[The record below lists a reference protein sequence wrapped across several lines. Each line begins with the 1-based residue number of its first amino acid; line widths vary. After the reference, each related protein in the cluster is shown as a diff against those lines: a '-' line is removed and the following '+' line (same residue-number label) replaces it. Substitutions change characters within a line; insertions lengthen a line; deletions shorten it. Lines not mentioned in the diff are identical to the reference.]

1 MASRTREQPRGTHE
15 ISNNELPKM
24 KNFASAFY
32 PRNVLAGL
40 IAAAILCQFT
50 GCGSVDE
57 TQTIADLKAI
67 EVLVSKDVNGRVN
80 SLNNLPTDAE
90 NLTKAIDLIS
100 KLAGPRT
107 VTILDASELTADYLK
122 TLAGL
127 KDLVQLEFHNAP
139 LDDAAIKPL
148 VGHKKLEALYLINS
162 PITSAAMRD
171 FAKIPKL
178 GLLSLSGTK
187 VDSGYEHLNTLDKF
201 EWLIIGGLT
210 IDDDDAKKISEIP
223 TITHVTMDNTI
234 ISPAGVK
241 ILKSNAK
248 CTVDGSTIDPA
259 TAGAGS

>member
-1 MASRTREQPRGTHE
+1 M
-15 ISNNELPKM
+15 KM
-24 KNFASAFY
+24 FLTAFE
-32 PRNVLAGL
+32 PRNLLTSL
-40 IAAAILCQFT
+40 IAAAMLCQVV

-57 TQTIADLKAI
+57 TQTVADLKAMQI
-67 EVLVSKDVNGRVN
+67 LVSKDVNGKVN
-80 SLNNLPTDAE
+80 SLNNLPADAE

-107 VTILDASELTADYLK
+107 VTVMDASQLTPENVK

-127 KDLVQLEFHNAP
+127 PDLVQLEFHNAP

-162 PITSAAMRD
+162 NITSAAMPD

-187 VDSGYEHLNTLDKF
+187 VDSGYEHLNSLKKF
-201 EWLIIGGLT
+201 EWLVIGGLT

-234 ISPAGVK
+234 ISAAGVK
-241 ILKSNAK
+241 ALKSNAK

-259 TAGAGS
+259 TVGAGG